1 MFNLQE
7 KIKDIDNTLEH
18 YNELWVR
25 AGDEELRNYYAKII
39 QRKQRALLSLAGFG
53 KNNYVN
59 SK

>member
-18 YNELWVR
+18 YNELWIR

-39 QRKQRALLSLAGFG
+39 QRKQRDVLTLCGFNQ
-53 KNNYVN
+53 K
-59 SK
+59 